1 MSSSFAQ
8 KKQRTLATR
17 KKTRKRRLQAGLAA
31 EDASG
36 RLFQPPSQRDPRWKK
51 PNAQALVQSLA
62 KRRKTASGHV
72 PVLLV
77 RTQDN
82 NDDDDGDDDDDDD
95 GFAVVAAEHSDSDS
109 ESGAES
115 SDKETQR
122 AVPPQALHDADAEED
137 EHIKRHPLRFC
148 ASMDECVSAA
158 AAKLQ
163 QIRKSDGRQKAKV
176 LLLVDAP
183 ALRKALKAKLNVK
196 QELVKSKSRV
206 GIRSVKANSMAYK
219 NIAILKTP
227 MERFED
233 ANAELLK
240 DFRTGKLPTLIAEDT
255 TLYPYVDLRLQ
266 HVVLLAKSGATVL
279 HLDRTLLHDTQL
291 HAFVVADSA
300 KAVSADQRAAL
311 TQQYAVHTKKA

>member
-51 PNAQALVQSLA
+51 PNAQEIVQSLV

-72 PVLLV
+72 PLV
-77 RTQDN
+77 RTQD
-82 NDDDDGDDDDDDD
+82 DDDDDEVDEDGEDDD
-95 GFAVVAAEHSDSDS
+95 GFAVVAAEHSESDGGS
-109 ESGAES
+109 SDES
-115 SDKETQR
+115 SGEDKQ
-122 AVPPQALHDADAEED
+122 ED
-137 EHIKRHPLRFC
+137 EASPSSLEEGDAKRHPLRFC
-148 ASMDECVSAA
+148 TSMDECVAAA

-163 QIRKSDGRQKAKV
+163 QIRKTDGRQKAKV

-196 QELVKSKSRV
+196 QELVKGKSRV

-240 DFRTGKLPTLIAEDT
+240 DFRTGKLPTLIAEDA

-266 HVVLLAKSGATVL
+266 HVLLLAKSGATLV
-279 HLDRTLLHDTQL
+279 HLDRKLLHDTQL

-300 KAVSADQRAAL
+300 KAVSEDQRAAL
-311 TQQYAVHTKKA
+311 MQQYAVATKPKA